1 MKREAGRES
10 VQDKYSISI
19 NPPVERQPPS
29 QRPSCDVSCVCDARR
44 LKEQIDLWI
53 YEEEMN
59 LRLQPDPITEAV
71 RDTLLTV
78 LRMIDNNT
86 TKKGGTDG
94 SQNDKFAR

>member
-10 VQDKYSISI
+10 VHNKYPISI
-19 NPPVERQPPS
+19 NPPDERQSPS
-29 QRPSCDVSCVCDARR
+29 QRPSSYVSCVCDSRR

-86 TKKGGTDG
+86 TKKGGTDD
-94 SQNDKFAR
+94 SRIA

>member
-19 NPPVERQPPS
+19 NPPVERQSPS
-29 QRPSCDVSCVCDARR
+29 QRPSSFVADICDARR

-53 YEEEMN
+53 YEEELN
-59 LRLQPDPITEAV
+59 LRVQPDSITEAI

-86 TKKGGTDG
+86 KKGGTDG
-94 SQNDKFAR
+94 SRIA